1 MILGAGLL
9 MACAAGASF
18 AGPYFPAGIVF
29 AALLVWALRRA
40 DKHGR
45 DNAVQRHLRAAGQLA
60 LGAGFAGTAAEYL
73 LPDAK
78 VLVAVALVVVAGLAA
93 LRVDV
98 SDTARWVVTAVLS
111 VAAVGFVAVCF
122 GLTPVEPASSGL
134 AGEPV
139 TAGGA
144 VAALPGVLLSTVLFV
159 ALFAHVRRGWGIAV
173 GVTLAVAVSA
183 GALYQ
188 LGPVRLGLANTS
200 LRDALL
206 AADAGT
212 LMTLFNTVVVLATL
226 PALLAVLASARREL
240 AAPGTPVVVAGY
252 ALAAVAT
259 LLGPPDTLLLAS
271 AAALSAMLI
280 GLLRNRRCR
289 ASVSSDTVP
298 P

>member
-9 MACAAGASF
+9 MACAAGAAF
-18 AGPYFPAGIVF
+18 AGPYFPAGIVL
-29 AALLVWALRRA
+29 AALLVWSLRRA
-40 DKHGR
+40 DESSG
-45 DNAVQRHLRAAGQLA
+45 DNAVQRHLRAGSHLA
-60 LGAGFAGTAAEYL
+60 LGAAFAGTAAEYL
-73 LPDAK
+73 LPEAK
-78 VLVAVALVVVAGLAA
+78 ALVAVGLVVVAGLVA

-98 SDTARWVVTAVLS
+98 SDTARWVVTAVLA

-139 TAGGA
+139 TVGGVVAG
-144 VAALPGVLLSTVLFV
+144 LPGVLLSTVLFV
-159 ALFAHVRRGWGIAV
+159 ALLAHVRRGWGIAV
-173 GVTLAVAVSA
+173 GVALAVAVSA

-200 LRDALL
+200 LRDALA

-226 PALLAVLASARREL
+226 PALLAVLASARRKL
-240 AAPGTPVVVAGY
+240 AASGTPIVVAGY

-271 AAALSAMLI
+271 AAAVSAMLI